1 MNKIMFHPSGFF
13 HPTPQEA
20 TGVSPWR
27 NAGEAAKPEGRS
39 GLPLRRVPP
48 PLCGGASKRCHGRKA
63 VELHWSKVTGLD
75 E

>member
-1 MNKIMFHPSGFF
+1 MFHPSGFF

-39 GLPLRRVPP
+39 GLPLRRVLALQAAMYNHPTF
-48 PLCGGASKRCHGRKA
+48 S
-63 VELHWSKVTGLD
+63 
-75 E
+75 